1 MDTLQAS
8 LEGQTRSSAPN
19 PNLDSDKTSSS
30 LSNYEQAVQAAEISS
45 PSSLHIVTPLVY
57 SEILSEKTGH
67 NIFLKLDALQPSGSF
82 KIRGIG
88 RVCQVAVERYGS
100 SAHLICSSGG
110 NAGLAAATAAKS
122 LGVRCSVYVPETC
135 EEAVKETLRGLKAEV
150 IVAGPVWDTCDQA
163 ARKAVEAEDGAVYI
177 HPFEGD
183 DLVDGHSSIVEEIY
197 QQVAESSQASK
208 DEGSAAVP
216 DMIVSAVGGGGF
228 LAGILRGISRRQSQ
242 SLSSGGPV
250 HSPKLVGVQDFGA
263 DGFSQSMNA
272 YHDDPIGNAD
282 AHITLPAITSLATS
296 MGARKC
302 SALTL
307 KLARKYARYGTLD
320 DSSIAASGSG
330 SGSHTEAECSTRHGK
345 YFAGVVVEDAISGSA
360 TWQINRD
367 HQIMVE
373 IACGAALAP
382 AYQSERL
389 LSKLVGFLPR
399 PEGRKNI
406 VLIACGGSKIDQ
418 AMLEKYEKSYGLQE
432 GAGRIEIDGQAI

>member
-1 MDTLQAS
+1 MDALQAS
-8 LEGQTRSSAPN
+8 LKDQTRSSAPN
-19 PNLDSDKTSSS
+19 PNLDADKNPSS
-30 LSNYEQAVQAAEISS
+30 LSNYEQAVEAAEASS
-45 PSSLHIVTPLVY
+45 SSSLHIVTPLIY
-57 SEILSEKTGH
+57 SEVLSGKTGH

-100 SAHLICSSGG
+100 SAHLVCSSGG

-122 LGVRCSVYVPETC
+122 LGVKCSVYVPETC
-135 EEAVKETLRGLKAEV
+135 EEAVKETLRGLKAKV

-163 ARKAVEAEDGAVYI
+163 ARKAVEAEKGAVYV

-197 QQVAESSQASK
+197 QQVAESSQARK
-208 DEGSAAVP
+208 DEVGSTAVP

-228 LAGILRGISRRQSQ
+228 MAGIFRGISKRQTF
-242 SLSSGGPV
+242 SSNGSV
-250 HSPKLVGVQDFGA
+250 HIPKLVGVQDFGA

-272 YHDDPIGNAD
+272 YHDDPIGNVD
-282 AHITLPAITSLATS
+282 THITLPAITSLATS

-307 KLARKYARYGTLD
+307 KLARKYARHGTLD
-320 DSSIAASGSG
+320 DTLIAAPGSG
-330 SGSHTEAECSTRHGK
+330 SQTETSTRHGK
-345 YFAGVVVEDAISGSA
+345 YFASVVVEDAVSGSA
-360 TWQINRD
+360 TWQFNRD

-382 AYQSERL
+382 AYQPERL
-389 LSKLVGFLPR
+389 LNKLLETLPQ

-418 AMLEKYEKSYGLQE
+418 AMLEKYERSYGLQE
-432 GAGRIEIDGQAI
+432 GEGKIEVDGRAI